1 MLPEKLTS
9 KDLLAICLF
18 ALISFVLAFYYESN
32 QIVSGDQLQMIEK
45 GYHALMTGEF
55 LPYGNEASTVGNVPG
70 SLSSIVI
77 GLPLII
83 FAHPLS
89 PVLLLLVIRLIG
101 YVIFVNALTL
111 LFSRKTVVFGAL
123 LYVLNPWFLYDS
135 LLYNPSYLS
144 FGAALFLNMLI
155 RLRRDVEVSALMRFS
170 FSVVLVLAAGW
181 CMQFHYSWPVLVA
194 LSGVLWLRKAI
205 KVSYLGVIVGVA
217 LIALTLIPY
226 FMEIMVNERIV
237 SNPEEYAK
245 DRYFGYGLVHVYPIF
260 KALLYWL
267 RFGSLLVTQKSIVSA
282 PLAGDMP
289 LVFDILRY
297 TWLVLTQV
305 IGGITVLIS
314 AYANYILLLK
324 KRELKE
330 QNPEF
335 NFVREISIAA
345 IVALIAAAAAATLTL
360 NYWQIIILFAFALLP
375 VLCLV
380 ERKIFFLK
388 PKYMFYFAAFM
399 VAMNF
404 VSATNSRKF
413 HESVSYVDQVNMFC
427 YDRYQD
433 KCALSPDELD
443 KVLELKAQQEAQK

>member
-345 IVALIAAAAAATLTL
+345 RPRL
-360 NYWQIIILFAFALLP
+360 QPPLP
-375 VLCLV
+375 RL
-380 ERKIFFLK
+380 
-388 PKYMFYFAAFM
+388 
-399 VAMNF
+399 
-404 VSATNSRKF
+404 
-413 HESVSYVDQVNMFC
+413 
-427 YDRYQD
+427 
-433 KCALSPDELD
+433 
-443 KVLELKAQQEAQK
+443 

>member
-1 MLPEKLTS
+1 M
-9 KDLLAICLF
+9 
-18 ALISFVLAFYYESN
+18 
-32 QIVSGDQLQMIEK
+32 
-45 GYHALMTGEF
+45 
-55 LPYGNEASTVGNVPG
+55 
-70 SLSSIVI
+70 
-77 GLPLII
+77 
-83 FAHPLS
+83 
-89 PVLLLLVIRLIG
+89 
-101 YVIFVNALTL
+101 
-111 LFSRKTVVFGAL
+111 VFGAL

-345 IVALIAAAAAATLTL
+345 IVALIAAAAAAVVSCT
-360 NYWQIIILFAFALLP
+360 AFAAP
-375 VLCLV
+375 G
-380 ERKIFFLK
+380 
-388 PKYMFYFAAFM
+388 
-399 VAMNF
+399 F
-404 VSATNSRKF
+404 VSW
-413 HESVSYVDQVNMFC
+413 SYASSLAEIDKGL
-427 YDRYQD
+427 DR
-433 KCALSPDELD
+433 
-443 KVLELKAQQEAQK
+443 LEEFIKNA

>member
-1 MLPEKLTS
+1 M
-9 KDLLAICLF
+9 
-18 ALISFVLAFYYESN
+18 
-32 QIVSGDQLQMIEK
+32 
-45 GYHALMTGEF
+45 
-55 LPYGNEASTVGNVPG
+55 
-70 SLSSIVI
+70 
-77 GLPLII
+77 
-83 FAHPLS
+83 
-89 PVLLLLVIRLIG
+89 
-101 YVIFVNALTL
+101 
-111 LFSRKTVVFGAL
+111 
-123 LYVLNPWFLYDS
+123 
-135 LLYNPSYLS
+135 
-144 FGAALFLNMLI
+144 
-155 RLRRDVEVSALMRFS
+155 
-170 FSVVLVLAAGW
+170 
-181 CMQFHYSWPVLVA
+181 
-194 LSGVLWLRKAI
+194 
-205 KVSYLGVIVGVA
+205 
-217 LIALTLIPY
+217 
-226 FMEIMVNERIV
+226 
-237 SNPEEYAK
+237 
-245 DRYFGYGLVHVYPIF
+245 VHVCPIF

-297 TWLVLTQV
+297 SWLVLTQV